1 MDVIYFLTSI
11 NKLSLLAFFFTL
23 GILIYEVRLFKKE
36 AQQRTKPKIPNFQE
50 NINPQLNQAQTI
62 NTEKSV
68 KITRPNNLIL
78 IISIILAILFGLAAF
93 IGFSKTN
100 KETTNS
106 TLTPTPIIDFITSK
120 GIKIF
125 DKDFNT
131 ISEDL
136 LRDVKS
142 GEEIIIGVETIPTTD
157 IDRARIRVNKQ
168 EWANED
174 ITLNYSDKLKVYY
187 IKYTVASDESKL
199 KVEAQL
205 HSSSEGWLGD

>member
-11 NKLSLLAFFFTL
+11 NKVSLLAFFFTL
-23 GILIYEVRLFKKE
+23 GLLIYEIILFKKE
-36 AQQRTKPKIPNFQE
+36 AQQMNKPKIPNFQE

-62 NTEKSV
+62 NTEKST

-78 IISIILAILFGLAAF
+78 IISIILVILFGIAAF
-93 IGFSKTN
+93 IGFFQTN
-100 KETTNS
+100 KGITNS
-106 TLTPTPIIDFITSK
+106 LLTPTPVIDFITSK
-120 GIKIF
+120 GIKLYNKEFQPIAE
-125 DKDFNT
+125 N
-131 ISEDL
+131 L
-136 LRDVKS
+136 LGDIQS
-142 GEEIIIGVETIPTTD
+142 GEEIIIGVETIPAAD

-168 EWANED
+168 EWENED

-187 IKYTVASDESKL
+187 IKYAVASDESKL